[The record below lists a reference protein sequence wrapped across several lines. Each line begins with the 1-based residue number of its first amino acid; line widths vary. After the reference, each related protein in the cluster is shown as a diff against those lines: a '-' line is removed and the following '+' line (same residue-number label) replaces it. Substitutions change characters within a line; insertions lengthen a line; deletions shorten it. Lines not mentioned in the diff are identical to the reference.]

1 MHHRQSQDP
10 QGVWGQRAHNR
21 QSQALLVKMGETVS
35 MVSQG
40 HKDQQETKVLRET
53 QDKQQTRARQ
63 EPQDHQELVK
73 LEILAQQETQVQPA
87 QRPQ

>member
-1 MHHRQSQDP
+1 MHHHLSPVQQETRA
-10 QGVWGQRAHNR
+10 QRAHNR

-53 QDKQQTRARQ
+53 QDKQQTRAQQ
-63 EPQDHQELVK
+63 EPQDHRE
-73 LEILAQQETQVQPA
+73 
-87 QRPQ
+87 